1 METSLNKVDPK
12 LPFGKPGKL
21 TEKEQF
27 LFDTT
32 GFLVIPNALNPE
44 ETEAC
49 IKAAER
55 VHKPYPK
62 NEWRQLGNTF
72 ETEVAFENLIDHPSV
87 FPKVRAL
94 LGDNFFLQSS
104 WCTMV
109 PSGYQGQRFHQDGST
124 SYPFRKL
131 TTPTP
136 LIQLRIGYV
145 LTDLSQEGRGN
156 LVVIPGSHN
165 SSVPLPEGLG
175 PEEIPIS
182 LSLCAEPGTAIMFHQ
197 GVYHCGGKN
206 KMDLN
211 RYIVHMVYAPPWLI
225 RSDRKSNSPE
235 FLARI
240 SPLRRAL
247 MGEWARPE
255 DPFGGG
261 LEKLPFEN

>member
-1 METSLNKVDPK
+1 METPLNKVDPK

-94 LGDNFFLQSS
+94 LGDNFFF
-104 WCTMV
+104 T
-109 PSGYQGQRFHQDGST
+109 
-124 SYPFRKL
+124 
-131 TTPTP
+131 
-136 LIQLRIGYV
+136 
-145 LTDLSQEGRGN
+145 E
-156 LVVIPGSHN
+156 
-165 SSVPLPEGLG
+165 
-175 PEEIPIS
+175 
-182 LSLCAEPGTAIMFHQ
+182 
-197 GVYHCGGKN
+197 
-206 KMDLN
+206 
-211 RYIVHMVYAPPWLI
+211 
-225 RSDRKSNSPE
+225 
-235 FLARI
+235 
-240 SPLRRAL
+240 
-247 MGEWARPE
+247 
-255 DPFGGG
+255 
-261 LEKLPFEN
+261 